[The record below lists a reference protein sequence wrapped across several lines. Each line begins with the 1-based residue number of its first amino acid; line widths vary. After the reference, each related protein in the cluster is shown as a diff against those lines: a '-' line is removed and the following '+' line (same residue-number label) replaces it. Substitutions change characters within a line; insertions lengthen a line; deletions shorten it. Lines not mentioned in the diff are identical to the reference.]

1 MDRLILVRHGET
13 EWNKSFRYQGQSDV
27 RLNKKGIEQAARVR
41 DRLASEKIDFI
52 YSSDL
57 IRAVETAE
65 IIASKHEMLDIHEL
79 PLLREMSFGEA
90 EGMIF
95 DEIKVRYPEI
105 ADDLQAWRARSPELH
120 FPDGESIIQ
129 LSVRVARFIEKL
141 KEHKPEETVLVVA
154 HGGSLQVL
162 ICLLLGIDLNH
173 WFQMRL
179 SNASVTIMDI
189 SSMEPV
195 LIVLNDTCH
204 LRQMD

>member
-1 MDRLILVRHGET
+1 MARLILVRHGET
-13 EWNKSFRYQGQSDV
+13 EWNKSLRYQGQSDV

-41 DRLASEKIDFI
+41 ECLAGEKIDVI

-57 IRAVETAE
+57 VRAHETAE
-65 IIASKHEMLDIHEL
+65 IIAARHGMVEICQS
-79 PLLREMSFGEA
+79 PLLREMNFGEA

-95 DEIKVRYPEI
+95 DEIKERYPEI
-105 ADDLQAWRARSPELH
+105 AGDFKAWRTRSPEVCA
-120 FPDGESIIQ
+120 PNGESITQ
-129 LSVRVARFIEKL
+129 LAARVAEFAGNL

-179 SNASVTIMDI
+179 SNASVTVMDI
-189 SSMEPV
+189 SPEGAV
-195 LIVLNDTCH
+195 LVVLNDTCH
-204 LRQMD
+204 IR